1 MASDRKRVARTFKSR
16 GLTIQSTALDA
27 LLNVLSRETHDETLF
42 AIIDEVKDRL
52 ITGGGPGGNVVT
64 TSLLEE
70 VVAELS
76 RDAKDVTDEAVQLL
90 DAFQTPR
97 LEFDAMRKQF
107 RLLDDSKEKR
117 SLYGKATDK
126 VGVPFCVFSSKIGH
140 FWAGCLK
147 ISARLGGEPSFR
159 LTCLRSDTH

>member
-1 MASDRKRVARTFKSR
+1 MMASDRKRIARTFKSR

-42 AIIDEVKDRL
+42 AIIDEIKDRL
-52 ITGGGPGGNVVT
+52 ITGGGPGGGPGGNVVT

-97 LEFDAMRKQF
+97 LEFDATRKQF
-107 RLLDDSKEKR
+107 SLLDDASEKR

-126 VGVPFCVFSSKIGH
+126 VG
-140 FWAGCLK
+140 L
-147 ISARLGGEPSFR
+147 
-159 LTCLRSDTH
+159 

>member
-1 MASDRKRVARTFKSR
+1 MMASDRKRIARTFKSR

-42 AIIDEVKDRL
+42 AIIDEIKDRL

-97 LEFDAMRKQF
+97 LEFDATRKQF
-107 RLLDDSKEKR
+107 SLLDDASEKR

-126 VGVPFCVFSSKIGH
+126 VG
-140 FWAGCLK
+140 L
-147 ISARLGGEPSFR
+147 
-159 LTCLRSDTH
+159 

>member
-1 MASDRKRVARTFKSR
+1 MMASDRKRVARTFKSR

-97 LEFDAMRKQF
+97 LEFDALRKQF
-107 RLLDDSKEKR
+107 SLLDDAKEKR

-126 VGVPFCVFSSKIGH
+126 VGVLVCSLQNSTLLGRQSQNL
-140 FWAGCLK
+140 AC
-147 ISARLGGEPSFR
+147 LGGEPSF
-159 LTCLRSDTH
+159 LG